1 MEFSM
6 VRMLARASPTILLSF
21 FSHPTIR
28 ASFFCSSFKASANWY
43 LAYFWVMQERYLIF
57 DVQILHSLKQEVDIG
72 DDVKELGL
80 EGKGLVSEARDDL
93 ADARLWRSYAEMST
107 SMSSDKFLIKMAS
120 NSVLLRSLD

>member
-1 MEFSM
+1 
-6 VRMLARASPTILLSF
+6 
-21 FSHPTIR
+21 
-28 ASFFCSSFKASANWY
+28 
-43 LAYFWVMQERYLIF
+43 MQERYLIF